1 MGRSGHRSAADRT
14 RRQARVAG
22 GGGVEMA
29 GGAAHLHFLSP
40 LVRALET
47 ADILLASMSIPSAI
61 KRVDELLPDANPER
75 LLAVFRDLAPE
86 CTVLCV
92 GHEPHLG
99 LAASMILAGKPSSAF
114 PFKKAGA
121 CLIELSEPL
130 KVGRGVLRW
139 WMEPG
144 QLRALG
150 KKKAK
155 LEA

>member
-1 MGRSGHRSAADRT
+1 
-14 RRQARVAG
+14 
-22 GGGVEMA
+22 
-29 GGAAHLHFLSP
+29 
-40 LVRALET
+40 
-47 ADILLASMSIPSAI
+47 MSISSAI

-121 CLIELSEPL
+121 CLIELSDHPKL
-130 KVGRGVLRW
+130 GRGVLRW